1 MGRSKTYPHVLVR
14 WHKKCNISI
23 VMRIDVQFSGENG
36 RSRQKMRGFHAG
48 CGENGAQGGRA
59 LEVAMAVGAS
69 IVMITF
75 VGLLLRALG

>member
-1 MGRSKTYPHVLVR
+1 
-14 WHKKCNISI
+14 
-23 VMRIDVQFSGENG
+23 MRIDVQFSGENTH
-36 RSRQKMRGFHAG
+36 SRQKMRGFHAG
-48 CGENGAQGGRA
+48 SGKNGAQGVRT